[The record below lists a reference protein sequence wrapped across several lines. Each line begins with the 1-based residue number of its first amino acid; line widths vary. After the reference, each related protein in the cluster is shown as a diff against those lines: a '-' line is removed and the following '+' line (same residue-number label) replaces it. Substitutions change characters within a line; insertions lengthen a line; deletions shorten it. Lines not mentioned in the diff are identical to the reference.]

1 MPTTGVAV
9 WWLRRFADD
18 NVAALA
24 GVSTGAVCFGTVKP
38 ATRALACAYVDLP
51 EMRLLRDGAGRAA
64 VGPAAV
70 FASHAWNNNFLDF
83 VAAVEAS
90 LGVGSGVFV
99 WNGACMLR
107 GFRLRTALLVS

>member
-24 GVSTGAVCFGTVKP
+24 GFSTAAVCFGKIKP
-38 ATRALACAYVDLP
+38 ATCALACAYVDLP
-51 EMRLLRDGAGRAA
+51 EMRSLRDGAGRAA

-70 FASHAWNNNFLDF
+70 FASHAWSNNFLDF
-83 VAAVEAS
+83 VAALEAS

-99 WNGACMLR
+99 WNGACTKPQA
-107 GFRLRTALLVS
+107 FV